1 MTIIE
6 LITEDK
12 IHYQTACW
20 PFGEAYYKAVIA
32 FYNPDTKRTSFTIH
46 YNKATKKQVGEYLKN
61 L

>member
-1 MTIIE
+1 MTITE
-6 LITEDK
+6 LIAEAK
-12 IHYQTACW
+12 QHYQTACW

-46 YNKATKKQVGEYLKN
+46 YNKATKKQVEEYLEH